1 MTSVRSTHLVVYV
14 VLILATLALPGQSFA
29 QVGVSI
35 TIAPPALP
43 IYTQPICPGDGNLWT
58 PGYWAWDDGDYYW
71 VPGTWVLAPE
81 AGFLWTP
88 GYWGWADGAYA
99 WNTGYWGPNVGFY
112 GGVNYGFGYGGVG
125 FGGGYWQGGNFFYN
139 TSVMNVN
146 RTIIP

>member
-88 GYWGWADGAYA
+88 GYWGWACLLY
-99 WNTGYWGPNVGFY
+99 
-112 GGVNYGFGYGGVG
+112 
-125 FGGGYWQGGNFFYN
+125 
-139 TSVMNVN
+139 TSQQPPPKPAPDPGIS
-146 RTIIP
+146 RIARDWRHSRDLIL